1 MDSQP
6 LVTDQKVLQEQ
17 QAQTHHST
25 EWSGAGEKLE
35 KITASFAAERA
46 ISGYAP
52 ALAVAAWQKAS
63 RSALILSA
71 FVVGIPCGKPG

>member
-17 QAQTHHST
+17 QAQNHHST

-35 KITASFAAERA
+35 QITASR
-46 ISGYAP
+46 
-52 ALAVAAWQKAS
+52 
-63 RSALILSA
+63 R
-71 FVVGIPCGKPG
+71 